1 MKTKNALKQAELIL
15 KLYEIRR
22 ETALRSARDYVGGEF
37 QPKSVDEFVS
47 LVKDGGKP
55 SGHILQVYG
64 YWDMVAAFVVHGA
77 LDESLIFDTCQE
89 MYFQFEKIQ
98 PYLAGFRQKMDLPE
112 FLKSMEAVVAG
123 AQERRARAATKA
135 KSPKQTLKA
144 SKQRT
149 EPEDPRSPSQSLLLA
164 VDDLKRQQQKSMV
177 LQRCVGLGFKACVEN
192 SGRRARIFS
201 RASYNTPKPE

>member
-1 MKTKNALKQAELIL
+1 LKTKNALKQAELIL

-22 ETALRSARDYVGGEF
+22 ETALRTARDYVGGEF
-37 QPKSVDEFVS
+37 MPKSVDEFVS

-98 PYLAGFRQKMDLPE
+98 PYLAGFREQMKLPE
-112 FLKSMEAVVAG
+112 FLRSMETVVTG
-123 AQERRARAATKA
+123 SQERRTRTVAKA
-135 KSPKQTLKA
+135 KKVRPPA
-144 SKQRT
+144 P
-149 EPEDPRSPSQSLLLA
+149 EPE
-164 VDDLKRQQQKSMV
+164 
-177 LQRCVGLGFKACVEN
+177 E
-192 SGRRARIFS
+192 SGSTAAEPPTAS
-201 RASYNTPKPE
+201 R

>member
-1 MKTKNALKQAELIL
+1 MKTKKALEQAELIL

-22 ETALRSARDYVGGEF
+22 ETALRAARDYVGGEF
-37 QPKSVDEFVS
+37 MPKSVDEFVS

-98 PYLAGFRQKMDLPE
+98 PYLAGFREKMNLPE
-112 FLKSMEAVVAG
+112 FLKSMETVVA
-123 AQERRARAATKA
+123 ASQERRTRVVTKA
-135 KSPKQTLKA
+135 KKVRPQA
-144 SKQRT
+144 T
-149 EPEDPRSPSQSLLLA
+149 EPEEP
-164 VDDLKRQQQKSMV
+164 
-177 LQRCVGLGFKACVEN
+177 
-192 SGRRARIFS
+192 
-201 RASYNTPKPE
+201 ASVVPESSAANR

>member
-22 ETALRSARDYVGGEF
+22 ETALRNARDYVGGEF
-37 QPKSVDEFVS
+37 TPKSVDEFVS
-47 LVKDGGKP
+47 LVKEGGKP

-98 PYLAGFRQKMDLPE
+98 PYLAGFREKMNLPE
-112 FLKSMEAVVAG
+112 FLKSIESVVVG
-123 AQERRARAATKA
+123 AQERRARASTKA
-135 KSPKQTLKA
+135 KSPKQTVKSRA
-144 SKQRT
+144 QGT
-149 EPEDPRSPSQSLLLA
+149 EPEDSALPAAEPP
-164 VDDLKRQQQKSMV
+164 
-177 LQRCVGLGFKACVEN
+177 VG
-192 SGRRARIFS
+192 GR
-201 RASYNTPKPE
+201 

>member
-22 ETALRSARDYVGGEF
+22 ETALRTARDYVGGEF
-37 QPKSVDEFVS
+37 MPKSVDEFVS

-77 LDESLIFDTCQE
+77 LDEALIFDTCQE

-98 PYLAGFRQKMDLPE
+98 PFLTGFREKMNLPE
-112 FLKSMEAVVAG
+112 FLRSIETVVVG
-123 AQERRARAATKA
+123 AQERRSRAVTKT
-135 KSPKQTLKA
+135 KTKQTKVRPEA
-144 SKQRT
+144 EEPSTATT
-149 EPEDPRSPSQSLLLA
+149 ES
-164 VDDLKRQQQKSMV
+164 
-177 LQRCVGLGFKACVEN
+177 
-192 SGRRARIFS
+192 
-201 RASYNTPKPE
+201 

>member
-1 MKTKNALKQAELIL
+1 LKTKNALKQAELIL

-22 ETALRSARDYVGGEF
+22 ETALRTARDYVGGEF
-37 QPKSVDEFVS
+37 QPKSVDEFVN

-98 PYLAGFRQKMDLPE
+98 PYLAGFRQKMNLPE
-112 FLKSMEAVVAG
+112 FLKSMEVVR
-123 AQERRARAATKA
+123 QTRAATKA
-135 KSPKQTLKA
+135 KSPKQA
-144 SKQRT
+144 SKAAKPKQGT
-149 EPEDPRSPSQSLLLA
+149 EPEDAALPDQEPSA
-164 VDDLKRQQQKSMV
+164 
-177 LQRCVGLGFKACVEN
+177 G
-192 SGRRARIFS
+192 GR
-201 RASYNTPKPE
+201 

>member
-1 MKTKNALKQAELIL
+1 VKTRSALKQAELIL

-22 ETALRSARDYVGGEF
+22 EAALRAARDYVGGEF
-37 QPKSVDEFVS
+37 KPKSVDDFVS

-98 PYLAGFRQKMDLPE
+98 PYLAGFREQMNLPE
-112 FLKSMEAVVAG
+112 FLRSMETVVAG
-123 AQERRARAATKA
+123 AQQKRTKSVAKA
-135 KSPKQTLKA
+135 KKVRPPA
-144 SKQRT
+144 P
-149 EPEDPRSPSQSLLLA
+149 EPEEAASSDAEPPA
-164 VDDLKRQQQKSMV
+164 
-177 LQRCVGLGFKACVEN
+177 N
-192 SGRRARIFS
+192 SR
-201 RASYNTPKPE
+201 

>member
-1 MKTKNALKQAELIL
+1 LKTKNALKQAELIL

-22 ETALRSARDYVGGEF
+22 ETALRTARDYVGGEF

-112 FLKSMEAVVAG
+112 FLKSMETVVAG
-123 AQERRARAATKA
+123 AQERRTRAATKA
-135 KSPKQTLKA
+135 KSPKQTVKA
-144 SKQRT
+144 SKQGT
-149 EPEDPRSPSQSLLLA
+149 EPEDAALPDAGPPA
-164 VDDLKRQQQKSMV
+164 
-177 LQRCVGLGFKACVEN
+177 G
-192 SGRRARIFS
+192 GR
-201 RASYNTPKPE
+201 

>member
-1 MKTKNALKQAELIL
+1 VRSRTETGESNLKTKNALKQAELIL

-22 ETALRSARDYVGGEF
+22 ETALRAARDYVGGEF
-37 QPKSVDEFVS
+37 QPKSVDDFVS

-77 LDESLIFDTCQE
+77 LDEELIFDTCQE

-98 PYLAGFRQKMDLPE
+98 PYLVEFRQKMKLPE

-123 AQERRARAATKA
+123 AQERRTRAATKT
-135 KSPKQTLKA
+135 KGPKQTGKG
-144 SKQRT
+144 SKQGT
-149 EPEDPRSPSQSLLLA
+149 EPEDPALAAAEPS
-164 VDDLKRQQQKSMV
+164 
-177 LQRCVGLGFKACVEN
+177 VG
-192 SGRRARIFS
+192 GR
-201 RASYNTPKPE
+201 

>member
-22 ETALRSARDYVGGEF
+22 ETALRTARDYVGGEF
-37 QPKSVDEFVS
+37 TPKSADEFVS

-98 PYLAGFRQKMDLPE
+98 PYLAGFREKMNLPE
-112 FLKSMEAVVAG
+112 FLKSMESVVAG
-123 AQERRARAATKA
+123 AQERRTRAATKA
-135 KSPKQTLKA
+135 KNPKQTGKTRA
-144 SKQRT
+144 PGT
-149 EPEDPRSPSQSLLLA
+149 EPEDSALPVAEPS
-164 VDDLKRQQQKSMV
+164 
-177 LQRCVGLGFKACVEN
+177 VG
-192 SGRRARIFS
+192 GR
-201 RASYNTPKPE
+201 

>member
-1 MKTKNALKQAELIL
+1 LKTKNALKQAELIL

-22 ETALRSARDYVGGEF
+22 ETALRTARDYVGGEF
-37 QPKSVDEFVS
+37 NPKSVDEFVS

-98 PYLAGFRQKMDLPE
+98 PHLAGFRQKMKLPD
-112 FLKSMEAVVAG
+112 FLKSIESVVAG
-123 AQERRARAATKA
+123 AHERQERRTRAVTKA
-135 KSPKQTLKA
+135 KSPKQMVKVRTPA
-144 SKQRT
+144 T
-149 EPEDPRSPSQSLLLA
+149 EPEDP
-164 VDDLKRQQQKSMV
+164 
-177 LQRCVGLGFKACVEN
+177 
-192 SGRRARIFS
+192 
-201 RASYNTPKPE
+201 ASAATE